1 MTDSTSLPRHTA
13 RTVLAEGRFLH
24 LDCIDYEDRH
34 GRPRKWEAAM
44 RTGNQGAVL
53 MIPVLQPSGR
63 FVILRQYR
71 PPLDSYVL
79 EFPAGLID
87 PGEPPATT
95 AVRELM
101 EETGYTGA
109 LRWISQPSS
118 SSAGMTGETVIMAFV
133 DIDETL
139 PGNQDPVP
147 QLEASEDIE
156 VLVVAPA
163 ELPDFLRAREAEG
176 MIIDSRAVAYF
187 MGIGVT
193 W

>member
-1 MTDSTSLPRHTA
+1 
-13 RTVLAEGRFLH
+13 
-24 LDCIDYEDRH
+24 
-34 GRPRKWEAAM
+34 M

-53 MIPVLQPSGR
+53 MVPVLQPSGR

-71 PPLDSYVL
+71 PPLAAYVL

-87 PGEPPATT
+87 PGEAPAST
-95 AVRELM
+95 AVRELL
-101 EETGYTGA
+101 EETGYTGT

-118 SSAGMTGETVIMAFV
+118 SSAGMTGETVVMAFI
-133 DIDETL
+133 DIDEAL
-139 PGNQDPVP
+139 PENQDPVP
-147 QLEASEDIE
+147 RLEESEDIE

-163 ELPDFLRAREAEG
+163 ELPGFLRAREAEG

-187 MGIGVT
+187 MGIGMT

>member
-1 MTDSTSLPRHTA
+1 MTDTPNLPCHTG

-24 LDCIDYEDRH
+24 LDRIEYRDRH
-34 GRPRKWEAAM
+34 GHDRKWEAAM

-53 MIPVLQPSGR
+53 MIPVLRPSGR
-63 FVILRQYR
+63 LVILRQYR
-71 PPLDSYVL
+71 PPLDAYVL

-95 AVRELM
+95 AVRELL
-101 EETGYTGA
+101 EETGYVGE
-109 LRWISQPSS
+109 LRWIGRPAS
-118 SSAGMTGETVIMAFV
+118 SSAGMTGETVTMAFI
-133 DIDETL
+133 DIDEAL
-139 PGNQDPVP
+139 PENRNPVP
-147 QLEASEDIE
+147 RLEASEDIE